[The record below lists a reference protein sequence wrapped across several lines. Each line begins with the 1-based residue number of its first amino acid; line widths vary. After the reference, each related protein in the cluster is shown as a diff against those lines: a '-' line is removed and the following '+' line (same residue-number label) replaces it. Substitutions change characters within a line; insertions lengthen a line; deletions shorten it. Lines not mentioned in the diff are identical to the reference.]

1 MMLPRLK
8 ILFMHGLDSS
18 RESTKF
24 HAIQSDNKFCIT
36 IDYRN
41 LNYETVADFYQNIV
55 LTIKPD
61 VLVGHN
67 LGGYWALKLSSQ
79 FKLPAIV
86 ANPSVAPSFREDYP
100 ALALQELDNDNPK
113 IAYLELGDETL
124 DMYEIK
130 NLLEDYM
137 LVDAIEGGHHRLEH
151 PAKLNT
157 LIEHIKN
164 EYFQPLR

>member
-41 LNYETVADFYQNIV
+41 LSYETVADFYQNIV

-61 VLVGHN
+61 V
-67 LGGYWALKLSSQ
+67 
-79 FKLPAIV
+79 
-86 ANPSVAPSFREDYP
+86 
-100 ALALQELDNDNPK
+100 
-113 IAYLELGDETL
+113 
-124 DMYEIK
+124 
-130 NLLEDYM
+130 
-137 LVDAIEGGHHRLEH
+137 
-151 PAKLNT
+151 
-157 LIEHIKN
+157 
-164 EYFQPLR
+164 